1 MHNKTNGIFFG
12 EQQEIRRFGI
22 GFTIAVVFVVFSAL
36 VIYFYYSAATTFQD
50 ENEKIKQS
58 YTELQKNLL
67 KTRVDQAYSFV
78 ESIRLSS
85 ENRLKDTLK
94 ERVVEA
100 YNAASFI
107 YEKYKGKESE
117 ASIKGRIKDALE
129 KMRYENGK
137 SYVWITDYNNIA
149 VTYSTNKSLEG
160 KYIGDEKDNAGNYTI
175 KKQSETARS
184 QKEGFLR
191 DYYSKKGESSSKKF
205 EQITFVKDF
214 GRFGWY
220 FGSAV
225 FLDDFNRKVQDE
237 ALSALAGLRFDN
249 NYIFV
254 DTVDGYALLMNGQ
267 KLEKPEFVMELS
279 DKNGVKIIKE
289 QLKAAKLTQSGGY
302 VEYVWHEPSL
312 GKDMPHLSF
321 CRMIDDWGWKIGSG
335 LYMGR
340 INDEIE
346 RRKEAFRQKIIKD
359 TLIILS
365 LVVILLFIGFIAAQ
379 IVDKKILAIFE
390 RINEKVAALAADKE
404 SKEHN
409 DGVL

>member
-1 MHNKTNGIFFG
+1 
-12 EQQEIRRFGI
+12 
-22 GFTIAVVFVVFSAL
+22 
-36 VIYFYYSAATTFQD
+36 
-50 ENEKIKQS
+50 
-58 YTELQKNLL
+58 
-67 KTRVDQAYSFV
+67 
-78 ESIRLSS
+78 
-85 ENRLKDTLK
+85 
-94 ERVVEA
+94 
-100 YNAASFI
+100 
-107 YEKYKGKESE
+107 
-117 ASIKGRIKDALE
+117 
-129 KMRYENGK
+129 
-137 SYVWITDYNNIA
+137 
-149 VTYSTNKSLEG
+149 
-160 KYIGDEKDNAGNYTI
+160 
-175 KKQSETARS
+175 
-184 QKEGFLR
+184 
-191 DYYSKKGESSSKKF
+191 
-205 EQITFVKDF
+205 
-214 GRFGWY
+214 
-220 FGSAV
+220 
-225 FLDDFNRKVQDE
+225 
-237 ALSALAGLRFDN
+237 
-249 NYIFV
+249 
-254 DTVDGYALLMNGQ
+254 
-267 KLEKPEFVMELS
+267 MELS